1 MELYITSSTLFLLF
15 CFFIGSEIAVSDET
29 DHIIGTE
36 PMHVIWARG
45 QEAGKYVHQ
54 PASGLE
60 KDPVTISDFY
70 RPDELKYHGRGDQ
83 RGVTLITF
91 LGTHLA

>member
-1 MELYITSSTLFLLF
+1 MIDD
-15 CFFIGSEIAVSDET
+15 CIKRIAVSDET

-45 QEAGKYVHQ
+45 QEPGRYVHR

-70 RPDELKYHGRGDQ
+70 RPDELKYHGKGSDQ
-83 RGVTLITF
+83 RGVAVITF
-91 LGTHLA
+91 VGKEIDNLYSVIIIKLN